1 MLKKSIQG
9 LLNINH
15 QQIKENPQTYQQQ
28 WLGNWSALVSDC
40 EPDNFQKIK
49 IIQEHIEK
57 LGGDEQHEFWE
68 LNEQLKR
75 PLQQMF
81 QDANK
86 GGQVA
91 DLFKQL
97 QKQLEKIKPPRQT
110 LMARFMNHFKLL
122 FSWHETAFDLW
133 LETYPEQQHAI
144 QQTIEQLA
152 KAKRRLKQQNNSF
165 ETELEQIT
173 GSINK
178 IEQVTDL
185 LTELL
190 QSWQQLDQPTETSE
204 LTQREFL
211 PKLKERVIELQ
222 QQLLIARQTLMSLE
236 LFMQQNQDQI
246 NGIKHA
252 VQTTEPVLR
261 ITASL
266 SLLNKQRDSLTEQ
279 QNIKPVSIKE
289 TRNVVA
295 DALSL
300 IDQLKTQ

>member
-1 MLKKSIQG
+1 MLKNSIQG

-15 QQIKENPQTYQQQ
+15 QQLTENPLAYQQQ
-28 WLGNWSALVSDC
+28 WLGKWSDLVSACDS
-40 EPDNFQKIK
+40 ENFQQIK
-49 IIQEHIEK
+49 TVQELIEQ
-57 LGGDEQHEFWE
+57 LGLDEQHQFWQS
-68 LNEQLKR
+68 NEQLKR
-75 PLQQMF
+75 PLQQMI

-91 DLFKQL
+91 ELFKQL
-97 QKQLEKIKPPRQT
+97 HKQLEKIKPPRQT

-144 QQTIEQLA
+144 QQTVEQLA
-152 KAKRRLKQQNNSF
+152 KAKRRLKQQNNSL
-165 ETELEQIT
+165 ETEQKQIA
-173 GSINK
+173 GSISK
-178 IEQVTDL
+178 LEQVTDL
-185 LTELL
+185 LNDLQ
-190 QSWQQLDQPTETSE
+190 QSWQQHDQPTEPPE
-204 LTQREFL
+204 FIQQEFL
-211 PKLKERVIELQ
+211 PKLQERIIELQ

-236 LFMQQNQDQI
+236 LYMQQNQDQI
-246 NGIKHA
+246 NGIDHA
-252 VQTTEPVLR
+252 VQSTEPVLR

-266 SLLNKQRDSLTEQ
+266 SLLNNRSNNLVEQ

-300 IDQLKTQ
+300 IDQLKS